1 MVTKI
6 PFPCTPRETAIPSY
20 SFHELFSH
28 EKTDQSLVDIQARM
42 QQGKGPGYERWAKT
56 FNLKQMA
63 ETVLYLQEHDLLYY
77 PDLAKKANGLSDRFR
92 ELTAQIKA
100 PEQRMVEL
108 SILRTHIINYAK
120 TRDTYVAYC
129 KAGYSKKLL
138 AEHESDILL
147 HKAAKK
153 YYDDAGLKKLPAIK
167 EINSEYD
174 ELISKKKTAY
184 ADYRKARDEMKELL
198 IVKANVD
205 RILGI
210 EKDAEIEKDEPT
222 STRS

>member
-1 MVTKI
+1 MTKI

-77 PDLAKKANGLSDRFR
+77 PDLAKKANGLSDRFC

-100 PEQRMVEL
+100 AEQRMAEL
-108 SILRTHIINYAK
+108 SIMRTHIINYAK
-120 TRDTYVAYC
+120 TRDTYVAYRN
-129 KAGYSKKLL
+129 AGYSKQFL

-153 YYDDAGLKKLPAIK
+153 YFDDAGLKKLPAIK
-167 EINSEYD
+167 EINSEYA

-184 ADYRKARDEMKELL
+184 AEYRRARDEMKELL